1 MLHYILQIT
10 AFQLFFLII
19 YDVFLKR
26 ETFFNWNRVYLLAT
40 SALSLV
46 LPFIKIQSFNAIVPK
61 EFVLS
66 LPEVIIGNLVEE
78 DAVQVV
84 QLAAVESS
92 KFHFSWEHVFYLGV
106 FISLSIFLMKLI
118 KIGLLV
124 YKNPKYWRQN
134 LRIVTIFNSNTAFS
148 FFYYVFLG
156 EYIKVEDQPSI
167 IMHEAVHVNQRHS
180 IDLIFFEG
188 LRIIFWFNPLVYIYQ
203 NRMTALHEYIA
214 DAEAVKTTTKNEYY
228 QDLLGQIFETEKVSF
243 INTFYKKSLIKK
255 RIAMLGKTKSKK
267 SQLVKYTMLIP
278 MVFGML
284 LYTSLSAKEE
294 NKFNSSTQG
303 HGEQFELD
311 KEAQYNKNV
320 IDLMLKD
327 PSIEENNL
335 ERGLASIKN
344 NHSKEEVKLPV
355 SPKTSIYNNN
365 SLQRSK
371 KDQLQAPNEVPF
383 SIVDEVPT
391 LPKCVALNAEIER
404 KSCVINEISEFVQKN
419 FNVELANTLGLSGKQ
434 RISTIFKI
442 DTNGDVTSVKARA
455 PHPELQ
461 EEAIRVIKTLPQFK
475 AGKQSGV
482 KVIVPY
488 SLPIIF
494 QVDSNSKSNTNTKV
508 EKVLEVEDIGN
519 LENELT
525 EVSFSDIDEVPVFP
539 GCENIESEEGKRKCM
554 VESISKFVVQRFN
567 VNIAKEEGL
576 IGRQRIAVLFK
587 IDKEG
592 NVDGIKSR
600 AANQKVQAEAKRVI
614 SLLPKMIPGKH
625 KGNAVV
631 VPYSLPIVFQ
641 VHGDTKAQKEVAFA
655 DVDKVPIFND
665 CESNTAQDAQ
675 KECVSNIIIKSVLK
689 SFNTG
694 IADDLNLKG
703 KQRIV
708 VVFNIGINGD
718 VEIKEVKAPH
728 PDLKA
733 EAIRSI
739 TLLPKFRPGEHK
751 GEKVNVSYTLPI
763 VFQVQ
768 E

>member
-1 MLHYILQIT
+1 MLHYILQT
-10 AFQLFFLII
+10 VAFQLFFLII
-19 YDVFLKR
+19 YDVFLRK
-26 ETFFNWNRVYLLAT
+26 ETFFNWNRAYLLGT
-40 SALSLV
+40 ALLSV
-46 LPFIKIQSFNAIVPK
+46 TLPFVKIQSFKNVVPE
-61 EFVLS
+61 EFILTM
-66 LPEVIIGNLVEE
+66 PEVLVGNVSEI
-78 DAVQVV
+78 DTNQAVKIVASETSNV
-84 QLAAVESS
+84 Q
-92 KFHFSWEHVFYLGV
+92 FSWELVLYFGASVALA
-106 FISLSIFLMKLI
+106 IFVLKLI
-118 KIGLLV
+118 KIGLLI
-124 YKNPKYWRQN
+124 YRNPKYWNQN
-134 LRIVTIFNSNTAFS
+134 LRIVTLLKSNMAFS

-156 EYIKVEDQPSI
+156 ENIKSGDRPTVLK
-167 IMHEAVHVNQRHS
+167 HEAVHVNQKHS
-180 IDLIFFEG
+180 LDLLFFEV
-188 LRIIFWFNPLVYIYQ
+188 LRILFWFNPLVYIYQ

-214 DAEAVKTTTKNEYY
+214 DAEAVKTKTKNEYY
-228 QDLLGQIFETEKVSF
+228 QDLLGQIFETENVSF

-267 SQLVKYTMLIP
+267 SQLVKYTLLIP

-294 NKFNSSTQG
+294 NKFNSSAQG
-303 HGEQFELD
+303 HTEQFELD

-320 IDLMLKD
+320 IDFMLKD
-327 PSIEENNL
+327 PSIEVNNQ
-335 ERGLASIKN
+335 ERGLASINN

-355 SPKTSIYNNN
+355 LPKTSIHNNN
-365 SLQRSK
+365 NRQRSK

-391 LPKCVALNAEIER
+391 LPKCVALNAEKER

-419 FNVELANTLGLSGKQ
+419 FNAELANTLGLSGKQ
-434 RISTIFKI
+434 RISAIFKI
-442 DTNGDVTSVKARA
+442 DTNGDVTSVRARA
-455 PHPELQ
+455 AHPDLQ
-461 EEAIRVIKTLPQFK
+461 AEAIRVIKTLPQFN

-494 QVDSNSKSNTNTKV
+494 QVDSDSKSNTKV

-519 LENELT
+519 LENDLT

-539 GCENIESEEGKRKCM
+539 GCENIESEAGKRKCM

-641 VHGDTKAQKEVAFA
+641 VQGDTKAQKEMAFA
-655 DVDKVPIFND
+655 DVDKVPIFSD
-665 CESNTAQDAQ
+665 CESNSTQDTQ
-675 KECVSNIIIKSVLK
+675 KECVSNMIIKSVLK
-689 SFNTG
+689 SFNTD
-694 IADDLNLKG
+694 IADGLNLNG

-768 E
+768 VNN